1 MLIFEKV
8 WQKFAATYNVIIFEC
23 CSFYENFFY
32 FCSVEGV
39 DSPTTYIFTKVFS
52 QSRIEN
58 LTVFNAIG
66 QRTALISCVAMCGYV
81 PLCIYPILFRCGALY
96 RLLLSGLS
104 TTFYSINGIISTLSV
119 FIQIHRIGD
128 ATVTKLLL

>member
-8 WQKFAATYNVIIFEC
+8 WQKFAATYNVITFEC

-66 QRTALISCVAMCGYV
+66 QRTALISCVVMW
-81 PLCIYPILFRCGALY
+81 LCTYWCIHPILFKCGVLY
-96 RLLLSGLS
+96 RLLSQG
-104 TTFYSINGIISTLSV
+104 FVRASIL
-119 FIQIHRIGD
+119 
-128 ATVTKLLL
+128 